1 MTCQIAQEEDHFMD
15 HKFIEINGQ
24 QLAYYESAG
33 QGQPVLFLHGNSMSS
48 LCFER
53 QIKSPL
59 GESYRLV
66 ALDLPGHGRSAPAAD
81 PHSAY
86 SLPAYAELVSQFA
99 QRLGLEHA
107 VLVGWS
113 LGGHILLEA
122 LVRLPKAA
130 GLMIFATPP
139 VGKPMAAEAFL
150 PHPIIP
156 LLFTRALSAAEAN
169 VVIAAF
175 LGSGSPVPQF
185 FSQDLQRTDGRAREA
200 LGLSIGQGNYADE
213 IGIVTDLA
221 RPLAILHGELD
232 PLVNL
237 SYIKSLTIPTLWQG
251 EIQVFP
257 ETGHAPHWEQADRFN
272 HTLLAFIESV
282 SA

>member
-15 HKFIEINGQ
+15 HKLIEINGQ
-24 QLAYYESAG
+24 LLAYCESAG

-59 GESYRLV
+59 GERYRLV
-66 ALDLPGHGRSAPAAD
+66 ALDLPGHGRSSPAAD

-122 LVRLPKAA
+122 LVRLSKAA

-156 LLFTRALSAAEAN
+156 LLFTRDLSAAEAN
-169 VVIAAF
+169 VVTATF

-200 LGLSIGQGNYADE
+200 LGYSIGHGDYVDE
-213 IGIVTDLA
+213 ISIVADFN
-221 RPLAILHGELD
+221 RPLAIVHGD
-232 PLVNL
+232 MDQLVNL
-237 SYIKSLTIPTLWQG
+237 SYIQSLTIPTLWQG
-251 EIQVFP
+251 AIQIIP
-257 ETGHAPHWEQADRFN
+257 EAGHAPHWEQADRFN
-272 HTLLAFIESV
+272 QLLLAFIESL
-282 SA
+282 SG